1 MSVVVEIT
9 NTANLKR
16 AKKLLGAK
24 SDGET
29 LELALEKV
37 IEEYEPQKTREQ
49 KDLPDEFFEELYSE
63 ESILADGETVRA
75 VVAEREESRF

>member
-37 IEEYEPQKTREQ
+37 IEVYEPVKEETHGG
-49 KDLPDEFFEELYSE
+49 DLPDEYWDDLFSE
-63 ESILADGETVRA
+63 PPIPSSLIDKALRE
-75 VVAEREESRF
+75 EREDRF

>member
-37 IEEYEPQKTREQ
+37 IQVYEPAKGLPHG
-49 KDLPDEFFEELYSE
+49 DLPDEYWDDLFSE
-63 ESILADGETVRA
+63 PPIESKLVDKAL
-75 VVAEREESRF
+75 REDREDRV